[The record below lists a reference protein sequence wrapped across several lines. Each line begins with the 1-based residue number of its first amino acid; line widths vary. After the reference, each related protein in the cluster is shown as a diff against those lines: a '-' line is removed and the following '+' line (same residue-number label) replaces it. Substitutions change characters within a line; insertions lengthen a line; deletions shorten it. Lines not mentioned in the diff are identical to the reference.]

1 MFEYLKGE
9 VAYKKTEY
17 LALDVNGI
25 GYKIYISLTTYD
37 SVETGDTKRFFIY
50 NHIKEEEFKLV
61 GFLEERERN
70 LFEMLLSVKGI
81 GVSLALAIMSTFDMD
96 TFRGLVL
103 QENYI
108 ALKKVP
114 KLGEKKAQQIILD
127 LKDKMKKL
135 DIVSMEKVFGANAS
149 SNVEDELIMALEGL
163 GYNKKDIDKLLDKN
177 EIRNYKNIQEAI
189 KETLKKI
196 QNSKN

>member
-9 VAYKKTEY
+9 VAYKKPEY

-135 DIVSMEKVFGANAS
+135 DIVSMERVFGANAS
-149 SNVEDELIMALEGL
+149 SNVEEELIMALEGL